1 MEKMAQALEKALEEL
16 LGATNLPS
24 RYPDFQALTRDLVR
38 KLADKVVLVDR
49 KTWNEV
55 SRSVDYDVNSLEK
68 ATDRFKAHNDRLE
81 AAMSRRESIPPGFC
95 TAKKGDMSCTLPLGH
110 LRGHVWE
117 YDEDNQPAIQQPS
130 YHNHARR

>member
-16 LGATNLPS
+16 LGQTNLPS

-68 ATDRFKAHNDRLE
+68 ATARFKSHNDRLE
-81 AAMSRRESIPPGFC
+81 AAMSMRSSVLPPMIRESG
-95 TAKKGDMSCTLPLGH
+95 
-110 LRGHVWE
+110 
-117 YDEDNQPAIQQPS
+117 
-130 YHNHARR
+130 NHARELADFEDSPPNIPTIEDRQYHNDSLPVYEKRARR